1 MKEQMKPIIMSTEDV
16 LALLDGRKTMARM
29 PIKPQPT
36 YWDEGER
43 IYDKDSIVGPELYS
57 PICVDKDGEQYPGE
71 EVYGIY
77 SDNGEYGCEA
87 PFQPGDVLWVRE
99 TWRMQNYGYDP
110 ETGEYEGRE
119 YQYRANF
126 TDEENACYGRRGG
139 CAPCKW
145 RPSIFMP
152 REAARIFLK
161 VTDVRVERV
170 QEITAADAVREGVA
184 RGWGLNNVECLAGGC
199 YNGDFEKSCALCDVP
214 VEGFR
219 QLWNGINAKRGF
231 SWSNNPFVWVIE
243 FKRTP
248 SGAIGPEQDGTVPNA
263 DEGVES

>member
-1 MKEQMKPIIMSTEDV
+1 MKPIIMSTEDV
-16 LALLDGRKTMARM
+16 RSLLDGRKTMARKA
-29 PIKPQPT
+29 IKFPGD
-36 YWDEGER
+36 YLVHR
-43 IYDKDSIVGPELYS
+43 YDGPE
-57 PICVDKDGEQYPGE
+57 
-71 EVYGIY
+71 
-77 SDNGEYGCEA
+77 DNGMHLFAWGHVLPTLHVQVMGEKQMDGVTFCDGYYEVKA
-87 PFQPGDVLWVRE
+87 PCQPGDVLWVRE

-199 YNGDFEKSCALCDVP
+199 YNGDFDQSCALCDVP

-243 FKRTP
+243 FER
-248 SGAIGPEQDGTVPNA
+248 SEGA
-263 DEGVES
+263 